1 MVTAET
7 ATLLKT
13 TVGSLINTLSHYHLV
28 SAILLI
34 IQATIPLVKTGK
46 ISLHYLQKQL
56 IIVQMVLVEMFIF
69 SIQMVGS
76 IQLSLQQNIKIISRT
91 N

>member
-13 TVGSLINTLSHYHLV
+13 TVGFLINTLSHYHQA
-28 SAILLI
+28 SAKLLI
-34 IQATIPLVKTGK
+34 IQATIPQVKTGK
-46 ISLHYLQKQL
+46 ILLHYPQKQL

-69 SIQMVGS
+69 LIQTVDS
-76 IQLSLQQNIKIISRT
+76 IQLSLQPNIKIILRT

>member
-13 TVGSLINTLSHYHLV
+13 MVDSLINTLSHYHQA
-28 SAILLI
+28 SAKLLI
-34 IQATIPLVKTGK
+34 IQATIPQVKTGK
-46 ISLHYLQKQL
+46 ILLHYPQKQL

-69 SIQMVGS
+69 LIQTVDS
-76 IQLSLQQNIKIISRT
+76 IQLSLQPNIKIILRT